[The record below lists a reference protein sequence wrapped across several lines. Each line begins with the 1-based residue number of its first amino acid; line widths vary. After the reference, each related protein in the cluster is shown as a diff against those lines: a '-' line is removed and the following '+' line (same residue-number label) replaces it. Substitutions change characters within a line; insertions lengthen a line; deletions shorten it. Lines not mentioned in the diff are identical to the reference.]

1 MHYFIEKEKEIVP
14 KNNPKPASKLFE
26 GFHPIEWEK
35 RRRRRRRRKKTL
47 KIY

>member
-35 RRRRRRRRKKTL
+35 EEEEEEEEEERKL
-47 KIY
+47 